1 MTPAPPPHPLPY
13 LPPVM
18 NLRWTIP
25 GLALEVVA
33 SLNSSFVAFYESCL
47 KVSHGYK
54 VCAKLGQRKP
64 GKPRYPMNQVS
75 APDTVL
81 SGSFFQFILRYG
93 NLPAKL
99 PKG

>member
-1 MTPAPPPHPLPY
+1 MNPHWAIPA
-13 LPPVM
+13 
-18 NLRWTIP
+18 
-25 GLALEVVA
+25 LAPKLA
-33 SLNSSFVAFYESCL
+33 PSLNSSFVAFCESCL

-54 VCAKLGQRKP
+54 VCAKLGQRGP
-64 GKPRYPMNQVS
+64 GKPWYPMNQVC

-81 SGSFFQFILRYG
+81 SGSFIQFILRQG